1 MKQKRFFAVHAFGFP
16 GHPFPKFWDSYPT
29 LQHARNA
36 ARQAIK
42 DGWRECEI
50 LRDKPR
56 RAGFVGIERET
67 VETVKDAVW

>member
-1 MKQKRFFAVHAFGFP
+1 MKNRRLYAVHAFGFP

-29 LQHARNA
+29 LTS
-36 ARQAIK
+36 ARQAATQAIR

-56 RAGFVGIERET
+56 KPGYVGIEREH
-67 VETVKDAVW
+67 VETLTA

>member
-1 MKQKRFFAVHAFGFP
+1 MKNKRLFAVHAFGFP

-56 RAGFVGIERET
+56 APGNVGIERET
-67 VETVKDAVW
+67 VEILGAPA